1 MASNTSDN
9 TSIII
14 DAPAK
19 LTLSLRITG
28 VREDG
33 FHLIDAEM
41 VTLNLVD
48 KVRITPNEDGLNFDG
63 PFSNGVST
71 ESDNLVS
78 RALALAGRR
87 ARVQIEKNIPS
98 GGGLGGGSAD
108 AAAILNWAGF
118 TDLEAAS
125 RLGADIPFCMIGGR
139 ARVRGIGEVIDRLP
153 PVRREITLVIPPFGV
168 STPAVYRA
176 WDDLAKTGN
185 TTTNNPNDL
194 QQAALIVEP
203 RLQEWHD
210 NIAQACGQ
218 APVLAG
224 SGATWWLDGAFLE
237 LAKDLPKAT
246 VVVTQTR

>member
-63 PFSNGVST
+63 PFSSGIST
-71 ESDNLVS
+71 DSSNLVS
-78 RALALAGRR
+78 RALALVGRR

-168 STPAVYRA
+168 STPAVYKA

>member
-168 STPAVYRA
+168 STPAVYKA